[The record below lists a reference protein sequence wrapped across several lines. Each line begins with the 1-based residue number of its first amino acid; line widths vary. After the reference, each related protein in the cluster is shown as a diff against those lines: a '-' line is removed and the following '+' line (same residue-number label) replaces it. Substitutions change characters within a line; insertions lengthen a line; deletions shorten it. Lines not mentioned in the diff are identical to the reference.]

1 MVGGLGTWP
10 QTASCVKVVQKV
22 PWLCAGFKLTSCAP
36 RIPLGQR
43 FSHSL
48 SLSLRLASVIPES
61 SQVHRNLE
69 REDLG
74 CEFSYQHSLAAWEF
88 SYQHSLAAW
97 AYKAF

>member
-1 MVGGLGTWP
+1 MLGSNSLAAPPGFPWGRGL
-10 QTASCVKVVQKV
+10 A
-22 PWLCAGFKLTSCAP
+22 
-36 RIPLGQR
+36 I
-43 FSHSL
+43 L